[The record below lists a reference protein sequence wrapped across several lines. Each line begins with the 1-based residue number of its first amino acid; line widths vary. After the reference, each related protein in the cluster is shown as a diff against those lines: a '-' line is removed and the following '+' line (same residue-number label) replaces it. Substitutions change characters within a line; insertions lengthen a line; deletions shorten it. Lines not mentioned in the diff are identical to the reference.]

1 MGCRNG
7 PTQRAVQSASVSL
20 APSGWLISDTCH
32 WHLCCLCSWLT
43 SCTDGPSLMPV
54 SDWVMDDRWHWWVT
68 CGTDG
73 PTWRPSL
80 TGDLWHWWANLTATL
95 TGDLWHWWAHLTAIT
110 DGWLVVLMGQPDSHA
125 DGWLVA
131 LMGQPDGHHWRVTCG
146 TDGPTWRLSL
156 TGDLWHWRANLMIG
170 PCSVGAYLTG
180 HLVGPIPL
188 PIRSGQWH
196 GPSCWLM

>member
-1 MGCRNG
+1 MKICQNILGYEGQPYSWTVKLNTRANPMGCRNG

-73 PTWRPSL
+73 PTWR
-80 TGDLWHWWANLTATL
+80 
-95 TGDLWHWWAHLTAIT
+95 
-110 DGWLVVLMGQPDSHA
+110 
-125 DGWLVA
+125 
-131 LMGQPDGHHWRVTCG
+131 
-146 TDGPTWRLSL
+146 LSL